1 MQMTINQQQKELEHI
16 YKSRGFSVRAHAIK
30 NTIGDYINPC
40 RPHITAVG
48 TSGGK
53 TILTAGR
60 LEFLYKFGFIK
71 SDERVLILSSDKTI
85 LRGNFFTQFNSFFKQ
100 VPASFTYRA
109 VASKKQLKKAIDDG
123 IQVIITLPQTIQD
136 DTTLSSLSKL
146 NFKWFIQ
153 DEAHKWYFQKTVKR
167 IIKKLK
173 PKYQSLLT
181 GTPFKFNMQNKIKP
195 NSYLIEYTAVR
206 EMYEQGY
213 LSDIEAHVLHSNVAL
228 TKLDYVNMLG
238 NLRKSKRMTNAETIK
253 AFENV
258 VDQLIDKIKVP
269 FKNQANA
276 HNITKNIASVFG
288 KLQKTIIFTH
298 GIAEANCL
306 YEYLVDKGINV
317 LITHSKTNL
326 DSEIVFG
333 KFKHDDKFSILIA
346 VNQGKEGF
354 DFPELYNV
362 IDMTYSQNFE
372 VVMQIIGRVLRK
384 SDTIKHKYFFKV
396 APKDTASY
404 FINWMNALFMLF
416 DEEWYS
422 KFDGKNGFGI
432 EVPNTL
438 INRGKRSNKGT
449 RGKSSARNKGNFKPS
464 NLDNF
469 NSLSFMS
476 TNKWF
481 KLNDSLSTV
490 ATTTLGKIC
499 DLHNAEKT
507 LDEWK
512 QELANNTQP
521 AIETKST
528 FNKFIDPVEYL
539 NSLKTKQEK
548 MKTKQEKIKS
558 GKSLVELKK
567 LFIK

>member
-1 MQMTINQQQKELEHI
+1 MQMTIEQQQKELEQI
-16 YKSRGFSVRAHAIK
+16 YKSRGFNVRPHAIK

-40 RPHITAVG
+40 SPHVTAVG

-71 SDERVLILSSDKTI
+71 SDEKVLILSADKTI
-85 LRGNFFTQFNSFFKQ
+85 LRGNFFTQFNSFFNE
-100 VPASFTYRA
+100 VGASFTYRP
-109 VASKKQLKKAIDDG
+109 VASKKELNKAVKDG

-146 NFKWFIQ
+146 NFKWFVQ
-153 DEAHKWYFQKTVKR
+153 DEAHKWYFQKTIKR
-167 IIKKLK
+167 IIKQLK
-173 PKYQSLLT
+173 PKHQSLLT
-181 GTPFKFNMQNKIKP
+181 GTPFKFNMQNKRKA
-195 NSYLIEYTAVR
+195 NSYLIEYTAVG
-206 EMYEQGY
+206 EMYENGY

-238 NLRKSKRMTNAETIK
+238 NLKKSKRITNAETIK

-258 VDQLIDKIKVP
+258 VDQLINKIKVP
-269 FKNQANA
+269 FKGQATT
-276 HNITKNIASVFG
+276 HNITKNITSVFG

-298 GIAEANCL
+298 GIDEAECL
-306 YEYLVDKGINV
+306 YEYLINKGINV
-317 LITHSKTNL
+317 LITHSKRKEKS
-326 DSEIVFG
+326 DFVFEN
-333 KFKHDDKFSILIA
+333 FKNPEKNFSVLIA

-354 DFPELYNV
+354 DFPELFNV

-384 SDTIKHKYFFKV
+384 SDTIKYKYFFKV

-404 FINWMNALFMLF
+404 FVNWMNALFMLF

-422 KFDGKNGFGI
+422 KFDGKNGFDI
-432 EVPNTL
+432 EIPNTL
-438 INRGKRSNKGT
+438 INRGNRSVKGS
-449 RGKSSARNKGNFKPS
+449 RGKSRPSNKGNFKPS

-481 KLNDSLSTV
+481 KLNSSLSTV

-507 LDEWK
+507 LKEWK
-512 QELANNTQP
+512 QELINNTQLTTEP
-521 AIETKST
+521 KST
-528 FNKFIDPVEYL
+528 LNKVIDPVEYL
-539 NSLKTKQEK
+539 NSWKSKQEK
-548 MKTKQEKIKS
+548 TKT
-558 GKSLVELKK
+558 GKSLTDLKK